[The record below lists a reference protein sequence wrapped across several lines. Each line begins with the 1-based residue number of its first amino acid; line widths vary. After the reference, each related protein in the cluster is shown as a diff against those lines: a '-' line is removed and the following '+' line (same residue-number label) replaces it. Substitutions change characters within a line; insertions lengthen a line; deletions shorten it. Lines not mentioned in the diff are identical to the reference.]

1 MMARKDDRLPINR
14 RQVLEGG
21 AALAA
26 GTLLATAGLSA
37 PAQQRPPI
45 IDMHMHAKQRND
57 IGPAGSAA
65 PRPCAASPCTLT
77 PAQFVGD
84 GEVLRG
90 TLAAMDRYNIVLGF
104 LSDIPERVDLWMR
117 SGPARFLPS
126 PWIPFELGSSELPN
140 IEKLRDDYRSGRFK
154 GMGEITTEYST
165 IAPNDPRLRPYF
177 ALAEEL
183 DIPTLIH
190 ALGLGAP
197 LPGFRSSLGHPLLLE
212 DVVIQHP
219 RLRLYFENAGYPFLD
234 EAIALMTQYPHVHA
248 DLSTITW
255 YIPKTAFDRYL
266 GGLIEAGLGKQLMF
280 GSDQMWWP
288 EAIGLGIERIESAAY
303 LTAEQKRDIFYNNAA
318 RFLRLDATGKLP
330 S

>member
-1 MMARKDDRLPINR
+1 M
-14 RQVLEGG
+14 
-21 AALAA
+21 
-26 GTLLATAGLSA
+26 
-37 PAQQRPPI
+37 
-45 IDMHMHAKQRND
+45 
-57 IGPAGSAA
+57 
-65 PRPCAASPCTLT
+65 T

-104 LSDIPERVDLWMR
+104 LSDVPERVDLWMR
-117 SGPARFLPS
+117 SAPGRFLPS

-140 IEKLRDDYRSGRFK
+140 VEKLQGDYRSGRFK

-183 DIPTLIH
+183 DIPTLVH

-212 DVVIQHP
+212 DVVVQHP

-234 EAIALMTQYPHVHA
+234 EAIALMTQYPRVHA

-266 GGLIEAGLGKQLMF
+266 GGLMEAGLGKQLMF

-288 EAIGLGIERIESAAY
+288 EAIGLGIERIESATY
-303 LTAEQKRDIFYNNAA
+303 LSSEQKRDILYNNAA
-318 RFLRLDATGKLP
+318 RFLRLDANGKLP
-330 S
+330 Q